1 MSLNDYN
8 FRFRYDLQY
17 VLDINAISLFSNSSI
32 ILSLTVNKAKN
43 GSHPSKFK
51 GLGPFIFLRENRN
64 VLNLRNFLCG
74 T

>member
-1 MSLNDYN
+1 MFTESFVY
-8 FRFRYDLQY
+8 
-17 VLDINAISLFSNSSI
+17 AI

-64 VLNLRNFLCG
+64 VFKSA
-74 T
+74 

>member
-1 MSLNDYN
+1 MTLKQMKS
-8 FRFRYDLQY
+8 
-17 VLDINAISLFSNSSI
+17 III

-64 VLNLRNFLCG
+64 VFKSA
-74 T
+74 

>member
-1 MSLNDYN
+1 MILWYN
-8 FRFRYDLQY
+8 Y
-17 VLDINAISLFSNSSI
+17 SI
-32 ILSLTVNKAKN
+32 INLSLTVNEAKN